1 MLDISFG
8 LIFCKRGKFG
18 DANVGGV
25 GVEHDN
31 CRFLKKL
38 NVEKCK
44 TFLQEEGLAKEAN
57 LRSANVGGG
66 ELTNARSSR
75 GNCGSNRRYRGDRGT
90 YHPPT
95 RGICQIRTFWTIFHK
110 LKVVLRPFSQ
120 KKELNHT

>member
-1 MLDISFG
+1 MGEMLNISS
-8 LIFCKRGKFG
+8 
-18 DANVGGV
+18 
-25 GVEHDN
+25 DN
-31 CRFLKKL
+31 F
-38 NVEKCK
+38 
-44 TFLQEEGLAKEAN
+44 FAKEAN

-95 RGICQIRTFWTIFHK
+95 RGICQRRTFWTIFHK
-110 LKVVLRPFSQ
+110 VKVVIRPLFT